1 MPESNST
8 AITYVVSEFRDDMR
22 WHNVL
27 TTRDEAEARA
37 LLEVLGDKGRL
48 EQFGRRKPKLR
59 R

>member
-1 MPESNST
+1 
-8 AITYVVSEFRDDMR
+8 MR

-48 EQFGRRKPKLR
+48 EQFGHRKPKLR